1 MTRDAKNP
9 DSPMNTTALLTY
21 AHDNVLSA
29 VSCVAPA
36 DWDAPGAC
44 GVWSP
49 KEILAHLTSFEVVL
63 VELLQS
69 LMRSNMTTPQ
79 LDAFLANQEQFNE
92 TAVDQRRHLTPE
104 TILAEYKTAHQ
115 QALALPATLGHI
127 DPRQRGIFDWYGP
140 DYDLEDFLIYTFYG
154 HKQEHCAQIVAFSER
169 KQIGKTAVS

>member
-1 MTRDAKNP
+1 
-9 DSPMNTTALLTY
+9 MNTTALLTY
-21 AHDNVLSA
+21 AHANVLSA
-29 VSCVAPA
+29 VSRVTSA
-36 DWDAPGAC
+36 DWDTPGAC

-69 LMRSNMTTPQ
+69 LTRPDMATPQ

-92 TAVDQRRHLTPE
+92 TAVSQLRYLTPE
-104 TILAEYKTAHQ
+104 TILTKYKTTHQ
-115 QALALPATLGHI
+115 QALDLLAQLDHI

-140 DYDLEDFLIYTFYG
+140 DYDLEDFLVYTFYG

-169 KQIGKTAVS
+169 NQMVGTAV

>member
-1 MTRDAKNP
+1 MTHDTKNP

-29 VSCVAPA
+29 VSRVAPT
-36 DWDAPGAC
+36 DWDTPGAC

-49 KEILAHLTSFEVVL
+49 KEILAHLTSFEIVL

-69 LMRSNMTTPQ
+69 LTRPNMATPQ
-79 LDAFLANQEQFNE
+79 LDAFLADQEQFNE
-92 TAVDQRRHLTPE
+92 TAVAQRRHLTPE
-104 TILAEYKTAHQ
+104 TILAKYKTTHR
-115 QALALPATLGHI
+115 QALDLLAKLDHI

-169 KQIGKTAVS
+169 DQMVGTPV